1 MPVIQILTNRE
12 YRFELL
18 SRSSQFSTRNIDQKI
33 VWNCWEKIVEKR
45 RKQIWKAISIYDIRV
60 KINMF
65 NMEIIRKKKKK
76 NSEKRVHIS
85 FFLTWNSQITVKTT
99 ISRIYHWVHDDE
111 IHDEN
116 PPPTYFARPSGRNNE
131 TGEECKIGK

>member
-18 SRSSQFSTRNIDQKI
+18 SQSSQFSTRNIDQKI
-33 VWNCWEKIVEKR
+33 VWNCWEKIVEKK

-65 NMEIIRKKKKK
+65 NMEINKKIDYLDIK
-76 NSEKRVHIS
+76 NSITTVTYYYYQILKNVYAFRS
-85 FFLTWNSQITVKTT
+85 F
-99 ISRIYHWVHDDE
+99 
-111 IHDEN
+111 
-116 PPPTYFARPSGRNNE
+116 
-131 TGEECKIGK
+131 

>member
-18 SRSSQFSTRNIDQKI
+18 SQSSQFSTRNIDQKI

-76 NSEKRVHIS
+76 K
-85 FFLTWNSQITVKTT
+85 F
-99 ISRIYHWVHDDE
+99 
-111 IHDEN
+111 
-116 PPPTYFARPSGRNNE
+116 
-131 TGEECKIGK
+131 